1 MIDYKRK
8 TRKELEDEANA
19 ISWETHYHQVMM
31 RLHPHSDFEFGDLS
45 QTGEALYDEINP
57 YQLAGEDKV
66 YDTKLPWADVL
77 TEVSDYRSDELQKID
92 RVYRGLDLWNW
103 GQAMHDT
110 GIYDNSLDF
119 DDFLKRVMKGSEF
132 DLLSLENADSKTR
145 QKFEFKAA
153 VQERRKKMEVG
164 QECIAT
170 VNYLNDLKNAT
181 DIQVNAQLNDS
192 DIKLIMQ
199 SLQTG
204 SLARAKSM
212 IEAKDLTDLEPMDQ
226 SYKDEVVKL
235 IDDYMGA

>member
-1 MIDYKRK
+1 
-8 TRKELEDEANA
+8 
-19 ISWETHYHQVMM
+19 
-31 RLHPHSDFEFGDLS
+31 
-45 QTGEALYDEINP
+45 
-57 YQLAGEDKV
+57 
-66 YDTKLPWADVL
+66 
-77 TEVSDYRSDELQKID
+77 
-92 RVYRGLDLWNW
+92 
-103 GQAMHDT
+103 
-110 GIYDNSLDF
+110 
-119 DDFLKRVMKGSEF
+119 
-132 DLLSLENADSKTR
+132 
-145 QKFEFKAA
+145 
-153 VQERRKKMEVG
+153 MEVG